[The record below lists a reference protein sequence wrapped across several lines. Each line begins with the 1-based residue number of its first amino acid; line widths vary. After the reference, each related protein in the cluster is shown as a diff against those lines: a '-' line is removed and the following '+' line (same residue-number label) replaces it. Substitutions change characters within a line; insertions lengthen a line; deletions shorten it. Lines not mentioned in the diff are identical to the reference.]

1 MGLLYYLFSAHHWGL
16 SDLKAL
22 WEGETGWH
30 DLIFALSSYEVEQ
43 RAETLRHRR
52 RSGEKPAD
60 KKALFEKRAFGD

>member
-1 MGLLYYLFSAHHWGL
+1 MGLLYYLFSVHHWGL

-43 RAETLRHRR
+43 RERMRDTTD
-52 RSGEKPAD
+52 G
-60 KKALFEKRAFGD
+60 KKLLPRKSL

>member
-1 MGLLYYLFSAHHWGL
+1 MGLLYYLFSAHHWDL

-43 RAETLRHRR
+43 REKDLRFQSNPRKFGR
-52 RSGEKPAD
+52 
-60 KKALFEKRAFGD
+60 KK

>member
-1 MGLLYYLFSAHHWGL
+1 MGLLYYLFSVHHWGL

-43 RAETLRHRR
+43 RVKDLSLESNPKKFGKKSRHQ
-52 RSGEKPAD
+52 
-60 KKALFEKRAFGD
+60 L

>member
-1 MGLLYYLFSAHHWGL
+1 MGLLYYLFSVHHWGL
-16 SDLKAL
+16 SDLRAL

-43 RAETLRHRR
+43 RAEALRHRR
-52 RSGEKPAD
+52 RSGGKQAN